1 MSEQGAA
8 PSGTPKL
15 SLNITG
21 TEFTLR
27 FLKTLSIAG
36 YRGFN
41 EDCKVALA
49 VPTNQREGSGLT
61 IITGANNSG
70 KSTVIEALR
79 ARSGHQ
85 TPSFSEGIRNKQAD
99 SVRIVYEFEK
109 LADSDVDLTEVIMSH
124 TAGSSLS
131 VHTKG
136 GVNITNRRHEIE
148 ANPIGV
154 VPSRRGFQ
162 PYFSRSLG
170 TLQDYQR
177 NTGLPARRMSELS
190 SFEMRLFDIE
200 KDPSNFNKLLGEL
213 LGYMPT
219 WTIDQSAEGNHY
231 IRLRNGAASHSS
243 DGAGEGIVSLF
254 SIVDAL
260 TSTPPG
266 GIIAIDEPELSLHP
280 AIIRRL
286 VHAIIRSSA
295 ERQIIVATHSPHF
308 IDPLAIAQG
317 AALVR
322 VTSEDGESKIYQLSD
337 QGRAAL
343 KKIHDPDNPNTK
355 APHTFGLDA
364 RELFFQDD
372 GIVLTEGQDD
382 VMLYPVVARQ
392 LSIGHVPGH
401 LFGWGVGGAGNMQH
415 LCRLLQE
422 MGYKKVAG
430 LLDNDQVATLPKL
443 EKDFPDYKFF
453 AIPAKDV
460 RDKDAV
466 DARPAVTGLLENA
479 RSLRAEYRQSME
491 LIFESIRAAF
501 GGNMPQGATAEA
513 EA

>member
-1 MSEQGAA
+1 M
-8 PSGTPKL
+8 
-15 SLNITG
+15 
-21 TEFTLR
+21 R

-41 EDCKVALA
+41 ENCVINLA
-49 VPTNQREGSGLT
+49 VPHKQREGSGLT

-85 TPSFSEGIRNKQAD
+85 TPSFSEGIRNKHAD
-99 SVRIVYEFEK
+99 FVKIVYQFDKQSEENDFMIEVVASQNVGSSQSVHK
-109 LADSDVDLTEVIMSH
+109 QNGVDLT
-124 TAGSSLS
+124 
-131 VHTKG
+131 
-136 GVNITNRRHEIE
+136 NQRYEIQS
-148 ANPIGV
+148 PIAV

-162 PYFSRSLG
+162 PYFGRSEG
-170 TLQDYQR
+170 TLQDYRR
-177 NTGLPARRMSELS
+177 NSGLPARRMAELS

-200 KDPSNFNKLLGEL
+200 KDPRYFNTLLGEL
-213 LGYMPT
+213 LGYIPQ
-219 WTIDQSAEGNHY
+219 WTIDQSSEGNYY

-243 DGAGEGIVSLF
+243 DGAGEGIISLF
-254 SIVDAL
+254 SIADAL

-266 GIIAIDEPELSLHP
+266 GIVAIDEPELSLHP

-286 VHAIIRSSA
+286 VRVIVKLSA
-295 ERQIIVATHSPHF
+295 DRQIIVATHSPHF

-322 VTSEDGESKIYQLSD
+322 VISEGGSSKVYQLSS

-343 KKIHDPDNPNTK
+343 KKIHDPDSPNTK

-382 VMLYPVVARQ
+382 VMLYPVVASQ
-392 LSIGHVPGH
+392 LSVGQVPGH
-401 LFGWGVGGAGNMQH
+401 LFGWGVGGAGNMGH
-415 LCRLLQE
+415 ICCLLQE
-422 MGYKKVAG
+422 MGYRKVAG
-430 LLDNDQVATLPKL
+430 ILDNDQEAARAKL
-443 EKDFPDYKFF
+443 ERDFPDYQFYL
-453 AIPAKDV
+453 IPAKDV

-466 DARPAVTGLLENA
+466 AAKPAVTGLLDNA
-479 RSLRAEYRQSME
+479 KVLREEYRERMAS
-491 LIFESIRAAF
+491 IFESIRTAF
-501 GGNMPQGATAEA
+501 GGEVTEA
-513 EA
+513 PIPDSRT

>member
-1 MSEQGAA
+1 MS
-8 PSGTPKL
+8 
-15 SLNITG
+15 
-21 TEFTLR
+21 

-41 EDCKVALA
+41 EPCTIQLA
-49 VPTNQREGSGLT
+49 IPRDKCAGSGLT
-61 IITGANNSG
+61 VITGANNSG
-70 KSTVIEALR
+70 KSTVVEALR

-85 TPSFSEGIRNKQAD
+85 TPSFSEGSRNKHAD
-99 SVRIVYEFEK
+99 FVKIIFEFEK
-109 LADSDVDLTEVIMSH
+109 QLAGDDGQIDSSKDQIEVIESQ
-124 TAGSSLS
+124 TIGSSQT
-131 VHTKG
+131 VHKINGSIVASRLTLD
-136 GVNITNRRHEIE
+136 
-148 ANPIGV
+148 PIRV

-162 PYFSRSLG
+162 PYFGRSNG
-170 TLQDYQR
+170 TLKDYQR
-177 NTGLPARRMSELS
+177 QSGLPARRLSELS

-200 KDPSNFNKLLGEL
+200 KDPLNFNTLLNEL
-213 LGYMPT
+213 LGYAPK

-243 DGAGEGIVSLF
+243 DGAGEGLVSLF

-266 GIIAIDEPELSLHP
+266 GIVAIDEPELSLHP

-286 VHAIIRSSA
+286 VHAIVRLSA
-295 ERQIIVATHSPHF
+295 ERQIIVATHSPYF
-308 IDPLAIAQG
+308 VDPAAIAHG

-322 VTSEDGESKIYQLSD
+322 ITSEGNGSKAYQLSE

-343 KKIHDPDNPNTK
+343 KKIHDPNRPNTK

-382 VMLYPVVARQ
+382 VMLYPVVASQ
-392 LSIGHVPGH
+392 LPIGRVPGH

-415 LCRLLQE
+415 LCRLLQDL
-422 MGYKKVAG
+422 GYKKVAG
-430 LLDNDQVATLPKL
+430 LLDNDQVATVPVL
-443 EKDFPDYKFF
+443 ERDYPNYKFF

-460 RDKDAV
+460 RDKDAS
-466 DARPAVTGLLENA
+466 DARPAVIGLIDNDKVL
-479 RSLRAEYRQSME
+479 RSVYREQMIA
-491 LIFESIRAAF
+491 IFESLRESLEREV
-501 GGNMPQGATAEA
+501 GQ
-513 EA
+513 

>member
-1 MSEQGAA
+1 M
-8 PSGTPKL
+8 
-15 SLNITG
+15 
-21 TEFTLR
+21 R

-41 EDCKVALA
+41 ESRVINLAL
-49 VPTNQREGSGLT
+49 PNKQREGSGLT

-85 TPSFSEGIRNKQAD
+85 TPSFSEGIRNKHAD
-99 SVRIVYEFEK
+99 FVKIVYEFDK
-109 LADSDVDLTEVIMSH
+109 QSDENEFLIEVIASQNV
-124 TAGSSLS
+124 GSSQS
-131 VHTKG
+131 VHKQN
-136 GVNITNRRHEIE
+136 GVDITNQKYEIQ
-148 ANPIGV
+148 NPIAV

-162 PYFSRSLG
+162 PYFGRSEG
-170 TLQDYQR
+170 TLQDYRR
-177 NTGLPARRMSELS
+177 NSGLPARRMAELT

-200 KDPSNFNKLLGEL
+200 KDPRDFNTLLGEL
-213 LGYMPT
+213 LGYIPQ
-219 WTIDQSAEGNHY
+219 WTIDQSSEGNYY

-243 DGAGEGIVSLF
+243 DGAGEGIISLF

-266 GIIAIDEPELSLHP
+266 GVVAIDEPELSLHP

-286 VHAIIRSSA
+286 VRVIVKLSA
-295 ERQIIVATHSPHF
+295 DRQIIVATHSPHF

-322 VTSEDGESKIYQLSD
+322 VISEGGSSTIFQLSD

-343 KKIHDPDNPNTK
+343 KKIHDPDSPNTK

-382 VMLYPVVARQ
+382 VMLYPVVASQ
-392 LSIGHVPGH
+392 LSVGQVPGH
-401 LFGWGVGGAGNMQH
+401 LFGWGVGGAGNMRH
-415 LCRLLQE
+415 FCCLLQE
-422 MGYKKVAG
+422 MGYRKVAG
-430 LLDNDQVATLPKL
+430 ILDNDQEAALAKL
-443 EKDFPDYKFF
+443 ERDFPDYRFF
-453 AIPAKDV
+453 LIPAKDV

-466 DARPAVTGLLENA
+466 VAKPAVTGLLDNA
-479 RSLRAEYRQSME
+479 KFLREEYREPMAK
-491 LIFESIRAAF
+491 IFESIRTAF
-501 GGNMPQGATAEA
+501 GGEVTEA
-513 EA
+513 PIPDSRT

>member
-1 MSEQGAA
+1 MS
-8 PSGTPKL
+8 
-15 SLNITG
+15 
-21 TEFTLR
+21 

-41 EDCKVALA
+41 EERVIHLA
-49 VPTNQREGSGLT
+49 VPADQVEGSGLT
-61 IITGANNSG
+61 VITGANNSG

-85 TPSFSEGIRNKQAD
+85 TPSFSEGVRNKQAD
-99 SVRIVYEFEK
+99 FVRIVYEFEK
-109 LADSDVDLTEVIMSH
+109 RVAGNEGQSDLVEIRTEVIESS
-124 TAGSSLS
+124 AVGSSQS
-131 VHTKG
+131 VHTRNSIDATDRG
-136 GVNITNRRHEIE
+136 E
-148 ANPIGV
+148 AQPDPILV

-162 PYFSRSLG
+162 PYFGRGQG
-170 TLQDYQR
+170 TLQNYQQQSS
-177 NTGLPARRMSELS
+177 LPARRMAELS

-200 KDPSNFNKLLGEL
+200 KDPSKFNALLGEL
-213 LGYMPT
+213 LGHGPK
-219 WTIDQSAEGNHY
+219 WAIDQSPEGSYY
-231 IRLRNGAASHSS
+231 IRLRNGTASHSS

-260 TSTPPG
+260 TSTPAG
-266 GIIAIDEPELSLHP
+266 GIVAIDEPELSLHP
-280 AIIRRL
+280 AVIRRL
-286 VHAIIRSSA
+286 VRAIVRLSA
-295 ERQIIVATHSPHF
+295 EKQIVVATHSPYF
-308 IDPLAIAQG
+308 IDPAAIVQG

-322 VTSEDGESKIYQLSD
+322 VTSEGNGSNVYQLSD

-343 KKIHDPDNPNTK
+343 RKIHDPENSNTK

-364 RELFFQDD
+364 RELFFQDG

-382 VMLYPVVARQ
+382 VVLYPIVARQ
-392 LSIGHVPGH
+392 LSIGRVPGH

-415 LCRLLQE
+415 LCRLLQD

-430 LLDNDQVATLPKL
+430 LLDNDQAATLPRL
-443 EKDFPDYKFF
+443 EREFPSYKFF

-479 RSLRAEYRQSME
+479 KTLREEYREPMA
-491 LIFESIRAAF
+491 LIFGSIQTAF
-501 GGNMPQGATAEA
+501 GGEIAQAQNADNCEVVARCIDNDGSAMRS
-513 EA
+513 

>member
-1 MSEQGAA
+1 MS
-8 PSGTPKL
+8 
-15 SLNITG
+15 
-21 TEFTLR
+21 
-27 FLKTLSIAG
+27 FLKTLLIAG

-41 EDCKVALA
+41 AGSVVNLA
-49 VPTNQREGSGLT
+49 VPKEQREGSGLT

-79 ARSGHQ
+79 ARAGHQ
-85 TPSFSEGIRNKQAD
+85 TPSFSEGMRNKHAD
-99 SVRIVYEFEK
+99 FVRLVYEFEK
-109 LADSDVDLTEVIMSH
+109 KSEEDGDQTEEIKSQTV
-124 TAGSSLS
+124 GSSQS
-131 VHTKG
+131 VYTKG
-136 GVNITNRRHEIE
+136 GVDFTNQRHKIKDS
-148 ANPIGV
+148 IRV

-162 PYFSRSLG
+162 PYFGRSEG
-170 TLQDYQR
+170 TLQDYHH

-200 KDPSNFNKLLGEL
+200 KDPSNFNNLLHEL
-213 LGYMPT
+213 LGYTPK
-219 WTIDQSAEGNHY
+219 WTIDQSSEGSHY
-231 IRLRNGAASHSS
+231 IRLRNGGASHSS
-243 DGAGEGIVSLF
+243 DGAGEGVVSLF

-260 TSTPPG
+260 TSAPPG
-266 GIIAIDEPELSLHP
+266 GIVAIDEPELSLHP

-286 VHAIIRSSA
+286 VRAIVRLSA
-295 ERQIIVATHSPHF
+295 ERQIIVATHSPYF
-308 IDPLAIAQG
+308 IDPIAIAQG

-322 VTSEDGESKIYQLSD
+322 VISEGGESKIYQLGD

-364 RELFFQDD
+364 REFFFQDD

-415 LCRLLQE
+415 LCCLLQE

-430 LLDNDQVATLPKL
+430 LLDNDQEAALPKL
-443 EKDFPDYKFF
+443 ERDFPNYKFF

-466 DARPAVTGLLENA
+466 VARPAVTGLLENA
-479 RSLRAEYRQSME
+479 KLLRAEYCEAME
-491 LIFESIRAAF
+491 HIFQSIREAF
-501 GGNMPQGATAEA
+501 GGEVTQTPTAGSLPTESTDCSRSP
-513 EA
+513 EVG

>member
-1 MSEQGAA
+1 MS
-8 PSGTPKL
+8 
-15 SLNITG
+15 
-21 TEFTLR
+21 
-27 FLKTLSIAG
+27 FLKSLSIAG

-41 EDCKVALA
+41 EHRVIHLA
-49 VPTNQREGSGLT
+49 VPKDRGEGSGLT
-61 IITGANNSG
+61 VITGANNSG

-85 TPSFSEGIRNKQAD
+85 TPSFSEGIRNKHAD
-99 SVRIVYEFEK
+99 FVQIVFKFEK
-109 LADSDVDLTEVIMSH
+109 RSAGEDGRPELDEDLTEVIESQ
-124 TAGSSLS
+124 TAGSSQS
-131 VHTKG
+131 VHTRNG
-136 GVNITNRRHEIE
+136 LDITNRGESE
-148 ANPIGV
+148 SDPIRV

-162 PYFSRSLG
+162 PYFARSLG

-177 NTGLPARRMSELS
+177 QGGLPARRMAELS

-200 KDPSNFNKLLGEL
+200 KDPGKFNTLLGEL
-213 LGYMPT
+213 LGYTPK
-219 WTIDQSAEGNHY
+219 WTIDQSSEGNYY

-260 TSTPPG
+260 TSAPPG
-266 GIIAIDEPELSLHP
+266 GIVAIDEPELSLHP

-286 VHAIIRSSA
+286 VSAIVRLSA
-295 ERQIIVATHSPHF
+295 ETQIIVATHSPYF
-308 IDPLAIAQG
+308 IDPAAIAKG

-322 VTSEDGESKIYQLSD
+322 VTSEGGGSNVYQLSD

-343 KKIHDPDNPNTK
+343 KKIHDPENPNTK

-392 LSIGHVPGH
+392 LPICRVPGH
-401 LFGWGVGGAGNMQH
+401 LFGWGVGGAGNMRH
-415 LCRLLQE
+415 LCRLLQD

-430 LLDNDQVATLPKL
+430 LLDNDQTAILPRL
-443 EKDFPDYKFF
+443 ERDFPNYKFF
-453 AIPAKDV
+453 TIPAKDV
-460 RDKDAV
+460 RDKDAEG
-466 DARPAVTGLLENA
+466 ARPAVTGLLEGA
-479 RSLRAEYRQSME
+479 RVLREEYREPMVSIFDSLRAT
-491 LIFESIRAAF
+491 F
-501 GGNMPQGATAEA
+501 GGEATQAPTSDSGG
-513 EA
+513 

>member
-1 MSEQGAA
+1 MS
-8 PSGTPKL
+8 
-15 SLNITG
+15 
-21 TEFTLR
+21 

-41 EDCKVALA
+41 EHRVIHMAM
-49 VPTNQREGSGLT
+49 PTAQGEGSGLT
-61 IITGANNSG
+61 VITGANNSG

-85 TPSFSEGIRNKQAD
+85 TPSFSEGVRNKHAD
-99 SVRIVYEFEK
+99 FVRIVYEFEK
-109 LADSDVDLTEVIMSH
+109 QSVGKDDQPDLVEGRTEVIE
-124 TAGSSLS
+124 TRAVGSSQS
-131 VHTKG
+131 IHKIDD
-136 GVNITNRRHEIE
+136 GVFTNQG
-148 ANPIGV
+148 AFDTDPIRTI
-154 VPSRRGFQ
+154 PSRRGFQ
-162 PYFSRSLG
+162 PYFARSQG

-177 NTGLPARRMSELS
+177 HGGLPARRMAELT

-200 KDPSNFNKLLGEL
+200 KDPDEFNTLLGEL
-213 LGYMPT
+213 LGYIPK
-219 WTIDQSAEGNHY
+219 WTIDLTSEGNYY
-231 IRLRNGAASHSS
+231 IRLHNGAVSHSS

-260 TSTPPG
+260 TSAPAG
-266 GIIAIDEPELSLHP
+266 GIVAIDEPELSLHP

-286 VHAIIRSSA
+286 VSAIVRLSA
-295 ERQIIVATHSPHF
+295 ETQIIVATHSPYF
-308 IDPLAIAQG
+308 IDPAAIAKG

-322 VTSEDGESKIYQLSD
+322 ITSEASGSNVYQLSD

-343 KKIHDPDNPNTK
+343 KKIHDPENPNTK

-382 VMLYPVVARQ
+382 VMLYPVVTRQ
-392 LSIGHVPGH
+392 LPIGRVPGH

-415 LCRLLQE
+415 LCRLLQD

-430 LLDNDQVATLPKL
+430 LLDNDQAATLPRL
-443 EKDFPDYKFF
+443 ERDFPSYKFF
-453 AIPAKDV
+453 TIPAKDV

-479 RSLRAEYRQSME
+479 RVLREEYREPMAS
-491 LIFESIRAAF
+491 IFDAIRAAF
-501 GGNMPQGATAEA
+501 GGEVTQPPASGNEG
-513 EA
+513 

>member
-1 MSEQGAA
+1 MEAVNSEI
-8 PSGTPKL
+8 TL
-15 SLNITG
+15 S
-21 TEFTLR
+21 

-41 EDCKVALA
+41 EKRVINLA
-49 VPTNQREGSGLT
+49 VPKDNREGSGLT

-85 TPSFSEGIRNKQAD
+85 APSFSEGIRNKHAD
-99 SVRIVYEFEK
+99 FVEIVYEFESGSQGN
-109 LADSDVDLTEVIMSH
+109 DCPIEVIQSQVV
-124 TAGSSLS
+124 GSSQS

-136 GVNITNRRHEIE
+136 GIDFTSRRQEIE
-148 ANPIGV
+148 VNPISV

-162 PYFSRSLG
+162 AYFQRSEG
-170 TLQDYQR
+170 TLQDYHR
-177 NTGLPARRMSELS
+177 NSGLPARRMSELTY
-190 SFEMRLFDIE
+190 FEMRLFDIE

-213 LGYMPT
+213 LGYIPQ
-219 WTIDQSAEGNHY
+219 WTIDQSSEGNYY

-243 DGAGEGIVSLF
+243 DGAGEGIISLF

-266 GIIAIDEPELSLHP
+266 GIVAIDEPELSLHP

-286 VHAIIRSSA
+286 VRAIVRLSA
-295 ERQIIVATHSPHF
+295 ERQIIISTHSPYF
-308 IDPLAIAQG
+308 IDPVAIAHG

-322 VTSEDGESKIYQLSD
+322 VISVNGDSKIYQLSEH
-337 QGRAAL
+337 GRAAL

-382 VMLYPVVARQ
+382 VMLYPVIARQ

-401 LFGWGVGGAGNMQH
+401 LFGWGIGGAGNMH
-415 LCRLLQE
+415 HFCRILQE

-430 LLDNDQVATLPKL
+430 ILDNDQEEALPKL
-443 EKDFPDYKFF
+443 KKDFPEYKFF
-453 AIPAKDV
+453 LIPAKDV
-460 RDKDAV
+460 RDKEAV
-466 DARPAVTGLLENA
+466 SARPAVNGLLENA
-479 RSLRAEYRQSME
+479 KTLREEYLKPME
-491 LIFESIRAAF
+491 LIFEAIRASFEDEVESVPLSAS
-501 GGNMPQGATAEA
+501 GHPKK
-513 EA
+513 

>member
-1 MSEQGAA
+1 MS
-8 PSGTPKL
+8 
-15 SLNITG
+15 
-21 TEFTLR
+21 

-36 YRGFN
+36 YRGFD
-41 EDCKVALA
+41 EPRVIHLA
-49 VPTNQREGSGLT
+49 VPKDQCEGSGLT
-61 IITGANNSG
+61 VITGANNSG

-85 TPSFSEGIRNKQAD
+85 TPSFSEGVRNKNAD

-109 LADSDVDLTEVIMSH
+109 RLAGKDGQPDLVVGRTEVIESQ
-124 TAGSSLS
+124 TAGSSQS
-131 VHTKG
+131 IHKRD
-136 GVNITNRRHEIE
+136 GVVFTNQGAFDTDLIH
-148 ANPIGV
+148 A

-162 PYFSRSLG
+162 PYFGRTQG

-177 NTGLPARRMSELS
+177 QGGLPARRMAELS

-200 KDPSNFNKLLGEL
+200 KDPSKFNTLLGEL
-213 LGYMPT
+213 LGYAPK
-219 WTIDQSAEGNHY
+219 WTIDQSSEGNYY

-260 TSTPPG
+260 TSAPAG
-266 GIIAIDEPELSLHP
+266 SIVAIDEPELSLHP

-286 VHAIIRSSA
+286 VSAIVRLSA
-295 ERQIIVATHSPHF
+295 EMQIIVATHSPYF
-308 IDPLAIAQG
+308 IDPAAIAQG

-322 VTSEDGESKIYQLSD
+322 VTSEGGGSNVYQLSD

-343 KKIHDPDNPNTK
+343 KKIHDPENPNTK

-392 LSIGHVPGH
+392 LPIGRVPGH

-415 LCRLLQE
+415 LCRLLQD

-430 LLDNDQVATLPKL
+430 LLDNDQAATLPRL
-443 EKDFPDYKFF
+443 ERDFPDYKFF
-453 AIPAKDV
+453 TIPAKDV

-466 DARPAVTGLLENA
+466 NSRPAVTGLLENA
-479 RSLRAEYRQSME
+479 RVLREEYREPMVS
-491 LIFESIRAAF
+491 IFESLRAAF
-501 GGNMPQGATAEA
+501 GGEATQAPA
-513 EA
+513 SDNGG

>member
-1 MSEQGAA
+1 MS
-8 PSGTPKL
+8 
-15 SLNITG
+15 
-21 TEFTLR
+21 
-27 FLKTLSIAG
+27 FLKSLSIAG

-41 EDCKVALA
+41 EHRVIHLA
-49 VPTNQREGSGLT
+49 MPTGQREGSGLT
-61 IITGANNSG
+61 VITGANNSG

-85 TPSFSEGIRNKQAD
+85 TPSFSEGVRNKHAD
-99 SVRIVYEFEK
+99 FVRIVFEFEK
-109 LADSDVDLTEVIMSH
+109 RSAGEDGQPDLVEGLTEVIESQ
-124 TAGSSLS
+124 TAGSSQS
-131 VHTKG
+131 VHTRND
-136 GVNITNRRHEIE
+136 VEITNRSESE
-148 ANPIGV
+148 SDPIRV

-162 PYFSRSLG
+162 PYFGRALG

-177 NTGLPARRMSELS
+177 QGGLPARRMAELS

-200 KDPSNFNKLLGEL
+200 KGPGKFNTLLGEL
-213 LGYMPT
+213 LGHTPK
-219 WTIDQSAEGNHY
+219 WTIDQSSEGNYY

-260 TSTPPG
+260 TSAPPG
-266 GIIAIDEPELSLHP
+266 GIVAIDEPELSLHP

-286 VHAIIRSSA
+286 VRAIVRLSA
-295 ERQIIVATHSPHF
+295 ERQIIVATHSPYF
-308 IDPLAIAQG
+308 VDPAAISQG

-322 VTSEDGESKIYQLSD
+322 VTSEGGSSNVYQLSD

-343 KKIHDPDNPNTK
+343 KKIHDPENPNTK

-382 VMLYPVVARQ
+382 VMLYPIVASQ
-392 LSIGHVPGH
+392 LPIGRVPGH
-401 LFGWGVGGAGNMQH
+401 LFGWGVGGAGNMRH
-415 LCRLLQE
+415 LCRLLQD

-430 LLDNDQVATLPKL
+430 LLDNDQAAILPRL
-443 EKDFPDYKFF
+443 ERDFPDYKFF
-453 AIPAKDV
+453 MIPAKDV

-479 RSLRAEYRQSME
+479 KVLREEYREPMVS
-491 LIFESIRAAF
+491 IFESLREAF
-501 GGNMPQGATAEA
+501 RGEATQAPTSDSGE
-513 EA
+513 